1 MNSKKSTILVIALA
15 VLGTVIFSLTNVI
28 PAWGSFLIGVVATF
42 LITSNSSSSTQSQ
55 SSSDKASTQT
65 LYVGNLPYKAN
76 ESNVRQLFSEYGEV
90 FAVRLMKDK
99 RTGKRRGF
107 GFVVVAESD
116 TDSVISSLNEKDY
129 MQRTLKV
136 RVANDPKH
144 PETGESQQD

>member
-15 VLGTVIFSLTNVI
+15 VLGTIIFSLDVI

-42 LITSNSSSSTQSQ
+42 FITSTSSSSTQSQ
-55 SSSDKASTQT
+55 SSSEKASTQT

>member
-1 MNSKKSTILVIALA
+1 MVIAIA
-15 VLGTVIFSLTNVI
+15 IIGAVIFFMTDVV
-28 PAWGSFLIGVVATF
+28 PAWGSFLIGVIATF
-42 LITSNSSSSTQSQ
+42 VVTSKSSSTQSQ
-55 SSSDKASTQT
+55 DSSEKASTQT

-144 PETGESQQD
+144 PESGMTEQD